1 MKKIPLRMCIVCK
14 EMKPKKELIRVV
26 KSVDGTIGLDTTGKA
41 NGRGA
46 YICNSDECMAKLV
59 KTKALSRTFKENVSS
74 EVYQGPIEEYERNKG

>member
-1 MKKIPLRMCIVCK
+1 MCIVCK

-26 KSVDGTIGLDTTGKA
+26 KSADGTIGLDTTGKA

-74 EVYQGPIEEYERNKG
+74 EVYQGLIEEYERNKG

>member
-26 KSVDGTIGLDTTGKA
+26 KSADGTIGLDTTGKA

-59 KTKALSRTFKENVSS
+59 KTKALSRTFKENVSP
-74 EVYQGPIEEYERNKG
+74 EVYQGLIEEYERNKS

>member
-26 KSVDGTIGLDTTGKA
+26 KSADGTIGLDTTGKA

-74 EVYQGPIEEYERNKG
+74 EVYQGLIEEYERNKG

>member
-26 KSVDGTIGLDTTGKA
+26 KSADGTIGLDTTGKA

-59 KTKALSRTFKENVSS
+59 KTKALSRTYKENVSS
-74 EVYQGPIEEYERNKG
+74 EVYQGLIEEYERNKG

>member
-1 MKKIPLRMCIVCK
+1 MCIVCK

-74 EVYQGPIEEYERNKG
+74 EVYQGLIEEYERNKG